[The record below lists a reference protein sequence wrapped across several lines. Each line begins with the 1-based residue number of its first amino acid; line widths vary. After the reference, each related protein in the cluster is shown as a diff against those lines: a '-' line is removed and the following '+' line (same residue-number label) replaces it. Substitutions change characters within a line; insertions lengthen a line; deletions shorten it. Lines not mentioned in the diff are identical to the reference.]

1 MRIVI
6 KNTVIYTIGSMLPN
20 LIVFLM
26 LPIYMNYLT
35 PEEYGLIQTIN
46 ALVGVLSIFYLTSL
60 RTSVTRSYIDY
71 DSAREKRG
79 FILSVFLFLVTF
91 SFFLSL
97 ILLKSESFITPF
109 LFNNI
114 PTDPYYSYMILL
126 SFLSI
131 FPTIPLTILRIKEQ
145 AFKYVTFNATETLLT
160 VVLTVYLLIVKD
172 MGAVGSL
179 QAIIYARIIMA
190 IIYLIFIASITRLKI
205 PECRVIYITSSLAL
219 ALPLVPHFLAA
230 WVNNVGDRII
240 IEQFLDL
247 YQLGIYALGA
257 QFNAGL
263 ILLVTS
269 FNMAFAP
276 RFFKM
281 MKKEEVNQKFYS
293 KVFDTAIL
301 LILIISLLGLILVP
315 LFIKYFGHVSYQSNY
330 LFIWSFIWWDNMA
343 FGIRISCV
351 FFSIILKNRKG
362 SFNYYNY
369 FRSEYF
375 T

>member
-1 MRIVI
+1 MI